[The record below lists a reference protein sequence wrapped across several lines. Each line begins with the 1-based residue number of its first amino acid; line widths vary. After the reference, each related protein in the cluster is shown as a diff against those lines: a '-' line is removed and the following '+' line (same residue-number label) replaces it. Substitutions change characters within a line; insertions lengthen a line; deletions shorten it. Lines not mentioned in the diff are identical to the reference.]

1 MSERI
6 SLQHPEYLEITGPGG
21 AVTRGADQ
29 EWFPEGW
36 QRMAGCGPTAAA
48 VVFAYLARAHAAL
61 APLCPGD
68 VSGRREFTALMCRVW
83 DYVTPRHHGLN
94 KPELMQRGME
104 AYAGARGIALSPAR
118 LEIPAARTKRPEYAA
133 VARFVR
139 DSLERECPVAFLN
152 LHNGKVKDPGLVAL
166 GHHRRPGR
174 GAGRHPG
181 QRQGAGDRPGPLA
194 GDHPQA
200 GRPGVRPGVRP

>member
-1 MSERI
+1 
-6 SLQHPEYLEITGPGG
+6 
-21 AVTRGADQ
+21 
-29 EWFPEGW
+29 
-36 QRMAGCGPTAAA
+36 MAGCGPTAAA

-68 VSGRREFTALMCRVW
+68 VSGRRELTALMCRVW

-152 LHNGKVKDPGLVAL
+152 LHNGKVKDLDWWHWVTIVALEGERAVILDSGRELEIDLALWLETTRKRGGLVSAL
-166 GHHRRPGR
+166 
-174 GAGRHPG
+174 
-181 QRQGAGDRPGPLA
+181 
-194 GDHPQA
+194 
-200 GRPGVRPGVRP
+200 GVRP

>member
-1 MSERI
+1 MYKRQ

-21 AVTRGADQ
+21 AVTRGAEQ

-104 AYAGARGIALSPAR
+104 RC
-118 LEIPAARTKRPEYAA
+118 
-133 VARFVR
+133 V
-139 DSLERECPVAFLN
+139 
-152 LHNGKVKDPGLVAL
+152 
-166 GHHRRPGR
+166 
-174 GAGRHPG
+174 
-181 QRQGAGDRPGPLA
+181 
-194 GDHPQA
+194 
-200 GRPGVRPGVRP
+200 

>member
-1 MSERI
+1 
-6 SLQHPEYLEITGPGG
+6 
-21 AVTRGADQ
+21 
-29 EWFPEGW
+29 
-36 QRMAGCGPTAAA
+36 
-48 VVFAYLARAHAAL
+48 
-61 APLCPGD
+61 
-68 VSGRREFTALMCRVW
+68 MCRVW

-152 LHNGKVKDPGLVAL
+152 LHNGKVKDLDWWHWVTIVALEGERAVILDSGRELEIDLALWLETTRKRGGLVSAL
-166 GHHRRPGR
+166 
-174 GAGRHPG
+174 
-181 QRQGAGDRPGPLA
+181 
-194 GDHPQA
+194 
-200 GRPGVRPGVRP
+200 GVRP